1 MKVSRSCHGIVKNEG
16 EREMLRVKPITKK
29 MEGFNLIKEVYTD
42 AFPGREGEPISFLL
56 ANAKKG
62 ITKFEAHYDEEKFVG
77 LSAVSSQGDFTYVQ
91 AIAVTP
97 AGRGEGYGS
106 QILSYIK
113 ETHPQNRIV
122 LNLEVQD
129 EGAKNAEQRK
139 RRKEFYLK
147 NGYVSTGIY
156 AHIAGNDLETMVING
171 TCTAEELR
179 RYLRKYYG
187 FIISKL
193 IKVKVWEE

>member
-1 MKVSRSCHGIVKNEG
+1 
-16 EREMLRVKPITKK
+16 MLQVKPITKK
-29 MEGFNLIKEVYTD
+29 MNDFELIKELYTN
-42 AFPGREGEPISFLL
+42 AFPGREGEPMYLL
-56 ANAKKG
+56 LGNAKKG
-62 ITKFEAHYDEEKFVG
+62 ITKFEAYYDEEELVG
-77 LSAVSSQGDFTYVQ
+77 LSAVSSQGDLTYVQ
-91 AIAVTP
+91 AIAVAP
-97 AGRGEGYGS
+97 VGRSKGYGS

-113 ETHPQNRIV
+113 EAHPQNRIV

-129 EGAKNAEQRK
+129 ENATNAEQRK
-139 RRKEFYLK
+139 RRREFYLK

-179 RYLRKYYG
+179 EYFRKYYG

-193 IKVKVWEE
+193 IKVKVWEG

>member
-1 MKVSRSCHGIVKNEG
+1 
-16 EREMLRVKPITKK
+16 MLQVKPITRK
-29 MEGFNLIKEVYTD
+29 MEDFSLIKEVYTN
-42 AFPGREGEPISFLL
+42 AFPGKEGEPISLL
-56 ANAKKG
+56 LGNAKKG
-62 ITKFEAHYDEEKFVG
+62 TTKFEAYYDQKKFVG
-77 LSAVSSQGDFTYVQ
+77 LSAVSTQGDFTYLQ
-91 AIAVTP
+91 AIAVAP
-97 AGRGEGYGS
+97 SGRSKGYGS

-129 EGAKNAEQRK
+129 ETAANAEQRK
-139 RRKEFYLK
+139 RRKGFYLK
-147 NGYVSTGIY
+147 NGYVSTRIY

-179 RYLRKYYG
+179 RYFRKYYG

-193 IKVKVWEE
+193 IKIKVWEE